1 MINIHASG
9 RMADILGALPGPVV
23 LSEVVRSRELLSIQ
37 SLDALNPEGGSF
49 QSIISGG
56 IVNILDFE
64 SEDPARRSVQD
75 PGAWQIRAAQH
86 ASAPRVVAPRDE

>member
-1 MINIHASG
+1 
-9 RMADILGALPGPVV
+9 

-37 SLDALNPEGGSF
+37 SLDALNPEGGGF

-64 SEDPARRSVQD
+64 SEDPA
-75 PGAWQIRAAQH
+75 
-86 ASAPRVVAPRDE
+86 